1 MSGGGDG
8 GGTTAIVDLVARAK
22 DGSSEAF
29 ASIYEL
35 LARPVAGY
43 LRSRG
48 VLDVEDLTSEV
59 FISVFTG
66 MARFEGDAEGFRS
79 WVFTIAHRRSV
90 DGWRKAARTPAT
102 TELDGEDG
110 AWVPSAEDLAIGQI
124 GDARALALLDTLSP
138 DQRDVLLLRIVGDL
152 TVEQAATV
160 LDKTPGA
167 VKALQHRGLA
177 RLRRLLT
184 PEGVT
189 K

>member
-1 MSGGGDG
+1 MRGGGDG
-8 GGTTAIVDLVARAK
+8 GRTTTLDDLVARAK

-90 DGWRKAARTPAT
+90 DSWRRAARMPAT
-102 TELDGEDG
+102 TELDTEDG
-110 AWVPSAEDLAIGQI
+110 AWARSAEDLAIGRI

-152 TVEQAATV
+152 TVEQVAVV
-160 LDKTPGA
+160 LDKTSGA

-177 RLRRLLT
+177 RLRRVLSA
-184 PEGVT
+184 EGVPI
-189 K
+189 